1 MTDTNMSMSTEVA
14 DLFAALA
21 LANKEIQ
28 NVDQNRTVEV
38 KTRDSGK
45 YSYSYATLA
54 NIVHNIRDA
63 LTKNG
68 VWYTQRIADGNMV
81 TRLIHSSGQWLDTG
95 HVPMPNVSG
104 KPAEVGAVVSFF
116 KRYSLSAAMGLATE
130 EDNSGED
137 GGRDVNFRARG
148 ERRDRDEPRDVAT
161 GVEEPPE
168 GWGDWG
174 RTIIAEVETAKDNDR
189 LDQLRDDNKRYIN
202 GVNKVDAMIFRV
214 VQEAFTKRRAALD
227 PNASF

>member
-1 MTDTNMSMSTEVA
+1 MTDTATMSAEVG

-21 LANKEIQ
+21 LANQKIA

-45 YSYSYATLA
+45 YSYRYATLA

-63 LTKNG
+63 LTEQG
-68 VWYTQRIADGNMV
+68 VWYTQRVADGEMV
-81 TRLIHSSGQWLDTG
+81 TRLIHSSGQWMDAG
-95 HVPMPNVSG
+95 HIPMPNVSG

-130 EDNSGED
+130 EDNAGED

-148 ERRDRDEPRDVAT
+148 ERRDEHRDVVT
-161 GVEEPPE
+161 GVEEPE
-168 GWGDWG
+168 SGWGDWA
-174 RTIIAEVETAKDNDR
+174 RNLIDEVNAA
-189 LDQLRDDNKRYIN
+189 RDDAALDDLREQNKRLIN
-202 GVNKVDAMIFRV
+202 GAGKVDQMIYRSI
-214 VQEAFTKRRAALD
+214 QQAFTTRRAAVK
-227 PNASF
+227 PNEAF